1 MNATHLLFSNLFATL
16 YALQLKTQSYHW
28 HVKGP
33 HFKQLHEF
41 FEEQYGSLT
50 GIIDSVAERMVSLGF
65 IVPATFSQIQE
76 LKSIKDAHHG
86 YSGQE
91 MVSDLGKDYV
101 TLIGLIYKVIDKSK
115 ENKDEGSVTF
125 LTDVLVKI
133 EKTSWMIHAC
143 SGGF

>member
-41 FEEQYGSLT
+41 FEEQYGALT

-76 LKSIKDAHHG
+76 LKSIKDAHHE